1 MKSNLTKK
9 NFIQST
15 YLNSRYFKKL
25 SINFNKIVS
34 EINQEILEFDTTLNI
49 LSENYNFNFKEKD
62 IKKFRNYKNLVIIGM
77 GGSILGTEAI
87 FNFLNKKIKKK
98 VFFFNNLNSDA
109 ILNFK
114 DKVNFN
120 KTLFIV
126 ISKSGETIETLSNF
140 LSLNI
145 IKSSRKN
152 IIIITEKK
160 NNSLNLLSKKYNL
173 YFIEHKENVGGRY
186 SVLSEAGIIPA
197 IIMGLNISK
206 LRYDLKKYLNVEHKR
221 YLRESSIKISSILLN
236 KKCNN
241 IILINYAPELE
252 KFLYWYQQLLA
263 ESLGKKGK
271 GFLPV
276 VSNCPKDHH
285 SLLQLYL
292 DGPKDKFYHI
302 FSYHH
307 DDKIIL
313 NSRKIFKLSHLHG
326 KNIIKIKHAQKEALI
341 KAFQKN
347 KIPFR
352 EFKIKKITEET
363 LGELFA
369 YFILETIIIG
379 KLSGLNPFDQPAVEQ
394 VKIFTKKLL
403 K

>member
-1 MKSNLTKK
+1 M
-9 NFIQST
+9 
-15 YLNSRYFKKL
+15 
-25 SINFNKIVS
+25 
-34 EINQEILEFDTTLNI
+34 
-49 LSENYNFNFKEKD
+49 
-62 IKKFRNYKNLVIIGM
+62 
-77 GGSILGTEAI
+77 
-87 FNFLNKKIKKK
+87 
-98 VFFFNNLNSDA
+98 
-109 ILNFK
+109 
-114 DKVNFN
+114 
-120 KTLFIV
+120 
-126 ISKSGETIETLSNF
+126 
-140 LSLNI
+140 
-145 IKSSRKN
+145 
-152 IIIITEKK
+152 
-160 NNSLNLLSKKYNL
+160 
-173 YFIEHKENVGGRY
+173 
-186 SVLSEAGIIPA
+186 
-197 IIMGLNISK
+197 
-206 LRYDLKKYLNVEHKR
+206 
-221 YLRESSIKISSILLN
+221 
-236 KKCNN
+236 
-241 IILINYAPELE
+241 
-252 KFLYWYQQLLA
+252 LA

-302 FSYHH
+302 FSYQH

-326 KNIIKIKHAQKEALI
+326 KNIKKIKHAQKEALI
-341 KAFQKN
+341 KACQKN

-352 EFKIKKITEET
+352 EFKIKNITEET

>member
-34 EINQEILEFDTTLNI
+34 GINQEILEFDTTLNI

-77 GGSILGTEAI
+77 GGSVLGTEAI

-126 ISKSGETIETLSNF
+126 ISKSGETIETLSNL

-145 IKSSRKN
+145 IKNSRKN

-206 LRYDLKKYLNVEHKR
+206 LRYDLKKYLNFEHKR

-302 FSYHH
+302 FSYQH

-313 NSRKIFKLSHLHG
+313 NSRKIFKLSHLHR
-326 KNIIKIKHAQKEALI
+326 KNIKKIKHAQKEALI

>member
-34 EINQEILEFDTTLNI
+34 GINQEILEFDTTLNI

-77 GGSILGTEAI
+77 GGSVLGTEAI

-126 ISKSGETIETLSNF
+126 ISKSGETIETLSNL

-145 IKSSRKN
+145 IKNSRKN

-197 IIMGLNISK
+197 IIMGLNVSK
-206 LRYDLKKYLNVEHKR
+206 LRYDLKKYLNDEHKR
-221 YLRESSIKISSILLN
+221 YLRESSIKISSVLLN

-241 IILINYAPELE
+241 FILINYAPELE

-302 FSYHH
+302 FSYQH

-313 NSRKIFKLSHLHG
+313 NSRKIIKLSHLHG
-326 KNIIKIKHAQKEALI
+326 KNIKKIKYAQKEALI
-341 KAFQKN
+341 RVFQKN